1 MYTYI
6 CIHIYI
12 YTHTHIYCRK
22 KVLSCQHLRYH
33 HSPPELSVQFTSLL
47 LGCWAIQLA
56 TWILASFRQTVG
68 PLPPPLADA
77 KNATDL
83 ETLDSV
89 DWRKPSATQVG
100 YVVGKGDSVIFGDL
114 FRFLRFPQGFLM
126 VSLWFRYGFLVPLWC
141 RLCRTLA
148 PKNRWEI

>member
-1 MYTYI
+1 M
-6 CIHIYI
+6 
-12 YTHTHIYCRK
+12 
-22 KVLSCQHLRYH
+22 LSCQHLRYH

-126 VSLWFRYGFLVPLWC
+126 VSVWFPCALVVPLMQDSC
-141 RLCRTLA
+141 TIKEPVGNIGNERLNIGPR
-148 PKNRWEI
+148 N